1 MNIERNN
8 STGCRAASAFT
19 LAETMVAV
27 AIFGIMFASFFGG
40 LSLSL
45 SIVKSARESLRATQ
59 IMTENMDIIRLKT
72 FDQVKNTNYTA
83 PFNPIPKSVT
93 NSGSPGL
100 TYTVRVI
107 VPLASPMT
115 DGETYANNV
124 KRVTVRLT
132 WQSGKLVKTNEMRTF
147 VSQYGMSTYNP

>member
-1 MNIERNN
+1 MKIKRDN
-8 STGCRAASAFT
+8 SNGYHIISAFT
-19 LAETMVAV
+19 IAETMVAV

-72 FDQVKNTNYTA
+72 FNQVKTTNYTA
-83 PFNPIPKSVT
+83 PFNPIPASVT
-93 NSGSPGL
+93 NAGGAGL

-107 VPLASPMT
+107 VPPSSPMT
-115 DGETYANNV
+115 EGESYKDDV
-124 KRVTVRLT
+124 KQVTLQLT
-132 WQSGKLVKTNEMRTF
+132 WRSGKTLKTNEMITF
-147 VSQYGMSTYNP
+147 VSRNGLQNYIP